1 MSDENKLTEDQLKQ
15 IEATLKRIRGGLSR
29 FSFAKPTEPAHVYQ
43 PEAFDD
49 KRA

>member
-1 MSDENKLTEDQLKQ
+1 MSNEPKLSEDQMKR
-15 IEATLKRIRGGLSR
+15 IDATLKRIRGGLSR